1 MARTTYLALV
11 LGLTAS
17 GTLNV
22 LLARRVRA
30 LGQAVTA
37 AAAGGGG
44 VARAAPLAV
53 GAVVP
58 PLTATGLD
66 GARTTIAYDSTRDG
80 RLTVLYVFTPQCV
93 WCARNLANLKAL
105 LTAKQGAPDVR
116 FVGLSLAP
124 DSVGTYVAQQ
134 GLTPLLPVVVTRLS
148 AATMS
153 AYHFGGTPQTVVIS
167 PDGRVVKNWS
177 GAWTQ
182 KTQAEVEAFFH
193 VTLPGLQLRAAAT
206 APTAPASR
214 AAALRPIV
222 GPWPVGEE
230 SEEYGV
236 ASSLRHAASPDAA
249 GHYIPFPQC

>member
-37 AAAGGGG
+37 AAAGG
-44 VARAAPLAV
+44 VTRAAPLAV

-58 PLTATGLD
+58 PITATGLD
-66 GARTTIAYDSTRDG
+66 GARTTIAYDPKQDG

-124 DSVGTYVAQQ
+124 DSVGAYVAQQ

-153 AYHFGGTPQTVVIS
+153 AYHLGGTPQTVVIS
-167 PDGRVVKNWS
+167 PEGRVVKNWS

-182 KTQAEVEAFFH
+182 KTQAEIEAFFH
-193 VTLPGLQLRAAAT
+193 VTLPGLHLSATGAAT
-206 APTAPASR
+206 ATRDAQRPPLSTCERPT
-214 AAALRPIV
+214 LTT
-222 GPWPVGEE
+222 
-230 SEEYGV
+230 
-236 ASSLRHAASPDAA
+236 
-249 GHYIPFPQC
+249 

>member
-58 PLTATGLD
+58 PITATGLD
-66 GARTTIAYDSTRDG
+66 GARTTIAYDPKQDG

-93 WCARNLANLKAL
+93 WCARNLANFKTL
-105 LTAKQGAPDVR
+105 LETKGGAAR
-116 FVGLSLAP
+116 FVGLSLSP
-124 DSVGTYVAQQ
+124 DSVREYVHEHE
-134 GLTPLLPVVVTRLS
+134 LTALPVLTKLS
-148 AATMS
+148 AATIT
-153 AYHFGGTPQTVVIS
+153 AYRLGGTPQTLVIS
-167 PDGRVVKNWS
+167 PEGRVVANWS

-182 KTQAEVEAFFH
+182 KTQAEIEVFFH
-193 VTLPGLQLRAAAT
+193 VTLPGLHLSATGAAT
-206 APTAPASR
+206 GTR
-214 AAALRPIV
+214 
-222 GPWPVGEE
+222 
-230 SEEYGV
+230 
-236 ASSLRHAASPDAA
+236 DA
-249 GHYIPFPQC
+249 